1 MTHYLMTCGHI
12 SSAIDEIGD
21 PVCPICM
28 CWEIKS
34 ELHDDTTGLEGR
46 EAHCVIATTTALQAH
61 GISRSL
67 SISQTSLTTH
77 IIVAVRVG
85 TN

>member
-21 PVCPICM
+21 PACPICM

-46 EAHCVIATTTALQAH
+46 EAHCVYSNDHRTASAWNLPFFEYQPDKPYDAYYC
-61 GISRSL
+61 GC
-67 SISQTSLTTH
+67 Q
-77 IIVAVRVG
+77 G
-85 TN
+85 WD